1 MATKARTAPRGR
13 TQRGTRVKASAP
25 KNAAASVA
33 SATTKLARKASNA
46 IANADR
52 KTTKRVLAA
61 ASTLAAI
68 VVTAGLVRG
77 TRNKKKHK
85 LFG

>member
-13 TQRGTRVKASAP
+13 TQRGTRVTASSTRKTAANAANKLVRKASA
-25 KNAAASVA
+25 
-33 SATTKLARKASNA
+33 A
-46 IANADR
+46 ITNADR

-61 ASTLAAI
+61 ASSLAAI

-77 TRNKKKHK
+77 HNKKKKHK

>member
-1 MATKARTAPRGR
+1 MATKARTANRGR
-13 TQRGTRVKASAP
+13 ARGTRVTAP
-25 KNAAASVA
+25 KANGAAAKAA
-33 SATTKLARKASNA
+33 STTRKLARKASAA

-61 ASTLAAI
+61 AGSLAAI

-77 TRNKKKHK
+77 HRNKKKHK